1 MPLIGGVVLPRL
13 AGRNAL
19 RYGAFTCSQFHHD
32 GEEPILLI
40 AEAMAVVADIRQSVL
55 ITG

>member
-19 RYGAFTCSQFHHD
+19 RYGAFTSQFHHD